1 MSPVRRSIFMYVA
14 GLGALGATL
23 LGVWGLGARRS
34 SRAADEA
41 RGRTEEQARGPRV
54 RVAPVTQSPP
64 ERELVLQGEARPFL
78 SVTLYAKV
86 SGYLTNMRAD
96 KGDRVKARQ
105 VIATIA
111 SPELDQQYAAALAD
125 ARNKRIN
132 ADRVNALGPS
142 GVVSKQETDL
152 ARANADVAEA
162 TQGSISAQRDYRTI
176 RAPFDGTVTARFA
189 DPGALIQAAT
199 NAQTGAVPIVTVSKT
214 DRLRIYV
221 YLDQGSAALVHVG
234 DPALLRVPERPG
246 FVRKAAITRVSGE
259 LAPRTRTMLTEIDV
273 DNADGAILPGSFVR
287 VSIRVKTPALP
298 EIPVEALVTR
308 QDKAFVPVVDG
319 GGRLRYR
326 PVNVADDDGKS
337 VRLLDG
343 VTVGE
348 RVALN
353 VGNEVEDGA
362 QVQVVTAP
370 APPANATAAS
380 QPGGGGKDGGGP
392 AEAGSPK
399 PRAERAADR

>member
-1 MSPVRRSIFMYVA
+1 MYVA
-14 GLGALGATL
+14 GVIALGATL
-23 LGVWGLGARRS
+23 LGVWGLGARRT

-54 RVAPVTQSPP
+54 RVAPVMQSPP
-64 ERELVLQGEARPFL
+64 ERELMLQGEARPFL

-86 SGYLTNMRAD
+86 SGYLTNMRVD

-105 VIATIA
+105 VIANIA
-111 SPELDQQYAAALAD
+111 SPELDQQFAAAQAD

-132 ADRVNALGPS
+132 SDRVTALGPS

-162 TQGSISAQRDYRTI
+162 TQASISAQRDYRTI

-199 NAQTGAVPIVTVSKT
+199 NAQTGAIPIVTVSKT

-221 YLDQGSAALVHVG
+221 YLDQGSAALVRVG

-246 FVRKAAITRVSGE
+246 FVRKAAIARVTGE

-287 VSIRVKTPALP
+287 VSVRVKTPPLP

-308 QDKAFVPVVDG
+308 QDKAFVPVIDG
-319 GGRLRYR
+319 GGHLRYR

-362 QVQVVTAP
+362 QVQVVAP
-370 APPANATAAS
+370 AAAAAAS
-380 QPGGGGKDGGGP
+380 QPGHGGSGGGV
-392 AEAGSPK
+392 EVGSPK
-399 PRAERAADR
+399 PRPERAADR

>member
-1 MSPVRRSIFMYVA
+1 MSPKRRSIFMYVA
-14 GLGALGATL
+14 GLGALAATL

-54 RVAPVTQSPP
+54 RVAPVAQSAP

-86 SGYLTNMRAD
+86 SGYLTNMRVD

-105 VIATIA
+105 VIANIA
-111 SPELDQQYAAALAD
+111 SPELDQQYAAATAD
-125 ARNKRIN
+125 AKNKRIN
-132 ADRVNALGPS
+132 ADRVNALSPS

-162 TQGSISAQRDYRTI
+162 TQASLNAQRDYRTI

-221 YLDQGSAALVHVG
+221 YLDQGSASLVHVG
-234 DPALLRVPERPG
+234 DPALLRVPEKPG
-246 FVRKAAITRVSGE
+246 FVRKAAITRVAGE

-287 VSIRVKTPALP
+287 VSIRVKTPPLP
-298 EIPVEALVTR
+298 EVPVEALVTR

-319 GGRLRYR
+319 SGHLRYR
-326 PVNVADDDGKS
+326 AVNVADDDGKS

-343 VTVGE
+343 VAVGE

-362 QVQVVTAP
+362 QVQVVAP
-370 APPANATAAS
+370 AGPPPGKAAAAPPGHGTGGGAPDSS
-380 QPGGGGKDGGGP
+380 QPK
-392 AEAGSPK
+392 S
-399 PRAERAADR
+399 RAERPADR

>member
-1 MSPVRRSIFMYVA
+1 MSPARRSIFMYVA
-14 GLGALGATL
+14 GIGALGATL

-34 SRAADEA
+34 SRAAEEA

-54 RVAPVTQSPP
+54 RVAPATQSPP

-86 SGYLTNMRAD
+86 SGYLTNMRVD

-105 VIATIA
+105 VIANIA

-125 ARNKRIN
+125 ARNKRVN
-132 ADRVNALGPS
+132 AERVNALSPS

-152 ARANADVAEA
+152 ARANAEVAEA
-162 TQGSISAQRDYRTI
+162 TQASVSAQRDYRTI

-221 YLDQGSAALVHVG
+221 YLDQGSAALVRVG

-246 FVRKAAITRVSGE
+246 FARKAAITRVTGE

-287 VSIRVKTPALP
+287 VFIRVKTPPLA

-308 QDKAFVPVVDG
+308 QDKAFVPVVDASG
-319 GGRLRYR
+319 HLRYR
-326 PVNVADDDGKS
+326 PVSIADDDGKN

-343 VTVGE
+343 VAVGE

-362 QVQVVTAP
+362 QVQVV
-370 APPANATAAS
+370 APPAPAAS
-380 QPGGGGKDGGGP
+380 ADPASHPGGRGGGGGGP
-392 AEAGSPK
+392 LEAGAPK
-399 PRAERAADR
+399 SRPDRAADR

>member
-1 MSPVRRSIFMYVA
+1 MYVA
-14 GLGALGATL
+14 GVVALGATL
-23 LGVWGLGARRS
+23 LGVWGLGARRT

-54 RVAPVTQSPP
+54 RVAPVMQSPP
-64 ERELVLQGEARPFL
+64 ERELMLQGEARPFL

-86 SGYLTNMRAD
+86 SGYLTNMRVD

-105 VIATIA
+105 VIANIA
-111 SPELDQQYAAALAD
+111 SPELDQQYAAAQAD

-132 ADRVNALGPS
+132 SDRVTALGPS

-162 TQGSISAQRDYRTI
+162 TQASISAQRDYRTI

-199 NAQTGAVPIVTVSKT
+199 NAQTGAIPIVTVSKT

-221 YLDQGSAALVHVG
+221 YLDQGSAALVRVG

-246 FVRKAAITRVSGE
+246 FVRKAAIARVTGE

-287 VSIRVKTPALP
+287 VSIRVKTPPLP

-308 QDKAFVPVVDG
+308 QDKAFVPVIDG
-319 GGRLRYR
+319 GGHLRYR

-362 QVQVVTAP
+362 QVQVVAP
-370 APPANATAAS
+370 AAAAAAS
-380 QPGGGGKDGGGP
+380 QPGHGGGGGGV
-392 AEAGSPK
+392 EVGSPK
-399 PRAERAADR
+399 PRPERAADR

>member
-1 MSPVRRSIFMYVA
+1 MYVA
-14 GLGALGATL
+14 GVVALGATL
-23 LGVWGLGARRS
+23 LGVWGLGARRT

-54 RVAPVTQSPP
+54 RVAPVMQSPP
-64 ERELVLQGEARPFL
+64 ERELMLQGEARPFL

-86 SGYLTNMRAD
+86 SGYLTNMRVD

-105 VIATIA
+105 VIANIA
-111 SPELDQQYAAALAD
+111 SPELDQQFAAAQAD

-132 ADRVNALGPS
+132 SDRVTALGPS

-162 TQGSISAQRDYRTI
+162 TQASISAQRDYRTI

-199 NAQTGAVPIVTVSKT
+199 NAQTGAIPIVTVSKT

-221 YLDQGSAALVHVG
+221 YLDQGSAALVRVG

-246 FVRKAAITRVSGE
+246 FVRKAAIARVTGE

-287 VSIRVKTPALP
+287 VSVRVKTPPLP

-308 QDKAFVPVVDG
+308 QDKAFVPVIDG
-319 GGRLRYR
+319 GGHLRYR

-362 QVQVVTAP
+362 QVQVVAP
-370 APPANATAAS
+370 AAAAAAS
-380 QPGGGGKDGGGP
+380 QPGHGGGGGGV
-392 AEAGSPK
+392 EVGSPK
-399 PRAERAADR
+399 PRPERATDR

>member
-1 MSPVRRSIFMYVA
+1 MSPARRSIFMYVA
-14 GLGALGATL
+14 GVVALGATL
-23 LGVWGLGARRS
+23 LGVWGLGARRT

-54 RVAPVTQSPP
+54 RVAPVMQSPP
-64 ERELVLQGEARPFL
+64 ERELMLQGEARPFL

-86 SGYLTNMRAD
+86 SGYLTNMRVD

-105 VIATIA
+105 VIANIA
-111 SPELDQQYAAALAD
+111 SPELDQQYAAAQAD

-132 ADRVNALGPS
+132 SDRVTALGPS

-162 TQGSISAQRDYRTI
+162 TQASISAQRDYRTI

-199 NAQTGAVPIVTVSKT
+199 NAQTGAIPIVTVSKT

-221 YLDQGSAALVHVG
+221 YLDQGSAALVRVG

-246 FVRKAAITRVSGE
+246 FVRKAAIARVTGE

-287 VSIRVKTPALP
+287 VSIRVKTPPLP

-308 QDKAFVPVVDG
+308 QDKAFVPVIDG
-319 GGRLRYR
+319 GGHLRYR

-362 QVQVVTAP
+362 QVQVVAP
-370 APPANATAAS
+370 AAAAAAS
-380 QPGGGGKDGGGP
+380 QPGHGGGGGGV
-392 AEAGSPK
+392 EVGSPK
-399 PRAERAADR
+399 PRPERAADR

>member
-1 MSPVRRSIFMYVA
+1 MYVA
-14 GLGALGATL
+14 GVVALGATL
-23 LGVWGLGARRS
+23 LGVWSLGARRS

-41 RGRTEEQARGPRV
+41 RGRTEEQARGRRV
-54 RVAPVTQSPP
+54 RVAPVMQSPP

-86 SGYLTNMRAD
+86 SGYLTNMRVD

-105 VIATIA
+105 VIANIA
-111 SPELDQQYAAALAD
+111 SPELDQQYAGALAD

-162 TQGSISAQRDYRTI
+162 TQASINAQRDYRTI

-221 YLDQGSAALVHVG
+221 YLDQGSAALVRVG

-246 FVRKAAITRVSGE
+246 FVRKAAIARVTGE
-259 LAPRTRTMLTEIDV
+259 LSPRTRTMLTEIDV

-287 VSIRVKTPALP
+287 VSIRVKTPPLP

-308 QDKAFVPVVDG
+308 QDKAFVPVIDDG
-319 GGRLRYR
+319 GHLRYR

-362 QVQVVTAP
+362 QVQVVAP
-370 APPANATAAS
+370 AAGPASAAAAS
-380 QPGGGGKDGGGP
+380 QPGHGGGGGGVDV
-392 AEAGSPK
+392 GSPK
-399 PRAERAADR
+399 PRPERAADR